1 MKSERAALRY
11 AKALLDFSIESHKEE
26 KVYFEMQNIFSV
38 MQSVTDLD
46 NALNNPVLPTKKKR
60 QIMNEVF
67 NKSNKITKRLFELLS
82 QNKREGILGII
93 AKKYITLF
101 DQNMGKVTAMVTT
114 AVPLTNSLKKKV
126 LHKAA
131 ELSRLKIELKNIIDP
146 SIKGGFILRVGDLQ
160 YNASVSE
167 RMQILNRELIKN

>member
-38 MQSVTDLD
+38 MQSFPDLD

-82 QNKREGILGII
+82 QNNREGILDII

>member
-38 MQSVTDLD
+38 MQSFPDLD

-67 NKSNKITKRLFELLS
+67 NKGNKITKRLFELLS

>member
-1 MKSERAALRY
+1 
-11 AKALLDFSIESHKEE
+11 
-26 KVYFEMQNIFSV
+26 
-38 MQSVTDLD
+38 
-46 NALNNPVLPTKKKR
+46 
-60 QIMNEVF
+60 MNEVF
-67 NKSNKITKRLFELLS
+67 NKSNKITKRPFELLS
-82 QNKREGILGII
+82 QNNREGILGII
-93 AKKYITLF
+93 AKKYILLF
-101 DQNMGKVTAMVTT
+101 DQHMGKVTAMVTT
-114 AVPLTNSLKKKV
+114 AVPITNSLEKKV

>member
-38 MQSVTDLD
+38 MQSVPDLD
-46 NALNNPVLPTKKKR
+46 NVLNNPVLPTKKKR

-67 NKSNKITKRLFELLS
+67 NKGNKITKRLFELLS

>member
-1 MKSERAALRY
+1 M
-11 AKALLDFSIESHKEE
+11 
-26 KVYFEMQNIFSV
+26 
-38 MQSVTDLD
+38 
-46 NALNNPVLPTKKKR
+46 
-60 QIMNEVF
+60 
-67 NKSNKITKRLFELLS
+67 
-82 QNKREGILGII
+82 
-93 AKKYITLF
+93 
-101 DQNMGKVTAMVTT
+101 
-114 AVPLTNSLKKKV
+114 

>member
-11 AKALLDFSIESHKEE
+11 AKALLDFSIESQKEE

-38 MQSVTDLD
+38 MQSVQDLD
-46 NALNNPVLPTKKKR
+46 NALNNPVLPTKTKR

-82 QNKREGILGII
+82 QNNREGILDII

-101 DQNMGKVTAMVTT
+101 DQHMGKVTAMVIT
-114 AVPLTNSLKKKV
+114 AVPLTNSLEKKV